1 MTARNQRTTGRMSA
15 TYRSGGRRPMR
26 PGEAP
31 ATVTTE
37 WLIVTDL
44 KVDHAYQRDIT
55 PGRVREIVENFDPDL
70 LGTFMVSRR
79 SNGTQFLLDGQ
90 TRQAALIDMNWGD
103 QRVPCLVYS
112 GLSKTDEARIFVG
125 ANVTRTKPGAVA
137 IFKGR
142 LAAGDEFTRE
152 VHETCMKHGY
162 MQEIKHTNLK
172 HGAIMSPAAVV
183 AIATRGGMD
192 ILDRTLAV
200 TSSAWPGQHVNAP
213 MLKAL
218 AIFLTQYGPA
228 LQMERLV
235 TVLARTTPDV
245 MVSRA
250 RALSSATRSTLPL
263 VQVLVGDYNARLKNG
278 RLIFTELADSHVW
291 RPRSVMYLGDTA
303 AVSGA

>member
-1 MTARNQRTTGRMSA
+1 MAARNQRSTGRMSA
-15 TYRSGGRRPMR
+15 TYRSGGRRPLR
-26 PGEAP
+26 PGETP

-37 WLIVTDL
+37 WLVVGDL

-70 LGTFMVSRR
+70 LGMFMVSRR
-79 SNGTQFLLDGQ
+79 SNGMQFLLDGQ
-90 TRQAALIDMNWGD
+90 TRQAALIDMNWSD

-125 ANVTRTKPGAVA
+125 ANVTHTKPSALAV
-137 IFKGR
+137 FKGK
-142 LAAGDEFTRE
+142 LAAGDAFTVQ

-162 MQEIKHTNLK
+162 MENIKHTNLK
-172 HGAIMSPAAVV
+172 HGAIMSPASVI
-183 AIATRGGMD
+183 AIATRGGID
-192 ILDRTLAV
+192 TLDRTLAV

-213 MLKAL
+213 VLKAL
-218 AIFLTQYGPA
+218 AIFLVQYGPA
-228 LQMERLV
+228 LQMERVV

-245 MVSRA
+245 LVSRA
-250 RALSSATRSTLPL
+250 RTLSSATRATLPI

-291 RPRSVMYLGDTA
+291 HPRSVMYLGDTA